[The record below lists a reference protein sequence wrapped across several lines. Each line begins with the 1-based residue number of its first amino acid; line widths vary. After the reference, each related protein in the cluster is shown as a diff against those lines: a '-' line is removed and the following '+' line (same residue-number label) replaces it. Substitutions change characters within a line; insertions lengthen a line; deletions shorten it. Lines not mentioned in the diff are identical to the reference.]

1 MVAQK
6 TVNLLVVGSNPTSGA
21 MSIYVNRGNEMSKN
35 RFGKDRFDLEHAMN
49 DIRTTATDIQT
60 VADMMYESSLIYTE
74 DRIHTVL
81 SGLAEVLEAKCEKA
95 EQVFKMVYELD
106 EYSSQYYKDA
116 DGVLRWKDTGQP
128 LESQLWDKV

>member
-1 MVAQK
+1 MG
-6 TVNLLVVGSNPTSGA
+6 T
-21 MSIYVNRGNEMSKN
+21 KN

-60 VADMMYESSLIYTE
+60 VADMMYDSSLIYND
-74 DRIHTVL
+74 DRRHTVL

-95 EQVFKMVYELD
+95 EQVFKMVFELD
-106 EYSSQYYKDA
+106 EYSPTQFEWDTSALDKLKAEENRLSEQYYKD
-116 DGVLRWKDTGQP
+116 DEGVLRWKDTDQP

>member
-1 MVAQK
+1 MG
-6 TVNLLVVGSNPTSGA
+6 T
-21 MSIYVNRGNEMSKN
+21 KN

-60 VADMMYESSLIYTE
+60 VADMMYDSSLIYND
-74 DRIHTVL
+74 DRRHTVL

-95 EQVFKMVYELD
+95 EQIFKMVFELD
-106 EYSSQYYKDA
+106 EYSPQYYKDA
-116 DGVLRWKDTGQP
+116 EGVLRWRDTDQP